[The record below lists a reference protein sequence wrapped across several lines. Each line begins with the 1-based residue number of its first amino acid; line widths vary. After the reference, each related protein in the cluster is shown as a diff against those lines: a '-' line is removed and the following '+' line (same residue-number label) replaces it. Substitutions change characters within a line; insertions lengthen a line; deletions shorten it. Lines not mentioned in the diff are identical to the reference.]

1 MNSFTDD
8 INPADMRVI
17 GNVQSVTQAV
27 TNGVVAAP
35 SWANVETNVRS
46 KELTPL
52 RYKDSEGNESNQIV
66 HIRRRSFLYR
76 AEDRTFTT
84 KMRYVVNSQNYY
96 ITDIRNYMGR
106 PHLKVMDC
114 ELRDN
119 E

>member
-1 MNSFTDD
+1 
-8 INPADMRVI
+8 MRVI
-17 GNVQSVTQAV
+17 GNVQSVTQSV
-27 TNGVVAAP
+27 TNGVVASP

-52 RYKDSEGNESNQIV
+52 RNNEVNESNQIV
-66 HIRRRSFLYR
+66 HVKRRSFLYR